1 MSKNGLFEPFYT
13 KNASFYQDR
22 LGTNIGNTPK
32 KETVSSLGS
41 NGYKNL
47 LITPP
52 SELIRAAMKAS
63 TAAAIATSKTSNS
76 PPLLLAAHDRGVS
89 ASSKAAAAARTGS
102 SSPPLTW
109 SSATKDTPQGEAAL
123 FWRVDVRNRLSF
135 WSAFCETYKTD
146 HFTETGSGQT

>member
-1 MSKNGLFEPFYT
+1 LAASTTLPVSKNGLFEPFYT

-22 LGTNIGNTPK
+22 LGTNIGKTQ

-52 SELIRAAMKAS
+52 SELIRAAMSAS

-123 FWRVDVRNRLSF
+123 FWRVGVRNRLSF
-135 WSAFCETYKTD
+135 WSTF
-146 HFTETGSGQT
+146 SSIQN